1 MINSV
6 NATKNIKHYYLT
18 NMWLNCP

>member
-1 MINSV
+1 MINLV